1 MSRPQF
7 ADTKCAKL
15 RELLAD
21 GAWHDQDELADVGG
35 RRYGARLYDIARGL
49 DGGEALK
56 VITEAVGTSEG
67 LYRTRARP
75 YEAGEERPKSK
86 PRLKDLQRELARA
99 NARIAQLEAQLAA
112 RPRRPATAQ
121 PDLFEVAH
129 G

>member
-7 ADTKCAKL
+7 ADTKCARL

-21 GAWHDQDELADVGG
+21 GQWHDQDALEAAGG
-35 RRYGARLYDIARGL
+35 RRYGARLFDLARGL

-56 VITEAVGTSEG
+56 VFTEAVGTSEG

-75 YEAGEERPKSK
+75 YEADEERPRSK
-86 PRLKDLQRELARA
+86 PRLKELQRELAQA
-99 NARIAQLEAQLAA
+99 NERIQHLEAQLRA
-112 RPRRPATAQ
+112 RRPMPSQ
-121 PDLFEVAH
+121 SGLFDEVRH